1 MQVIPI
7 SPRGYCPGVVRAI
20 RMVYDAIHNPTLP
33 RPLYIL
39 GMIVHNRFVVD
50 DLTQAGVITLDEP
63 GKSRLD
69 WVNEIKEGTVIVT
82 AHGIEDN
89 VIEAI
94 QNKGL
99 TLINATCKD
108 VLKTHDVI
116 RLHLRQNDQII
127 YVGKKNHPETE
138 GALGIDP
145 SIILVESIDD
155 IQSLPAI
162 TKPIFVTN
170 QTTLS
175 IRDVSSLFDAI
186 VNRYPS
192 AQISDEI
199 CHSTRIRQEA
209 ILTYNHGVDLC
220 FVVGDPVSN
229 NTRSLAMI
237 SQKETH
243 VPTLR
248 IESVDEIDPHTLM
261 GIKTVSVTSGAS
273 TPTHLPQTVIDYLR
287 QFDENNEETW
297 SHRKK

>member
-273 TPTHLPQTVIDYLR
+273 TPTHLTQTVIDYLR

>member
-20 RMVYDAIHNPTLP
+20 RMVYDAIHNPNLP

-273 TPTHLPQTVIDYLR
+273 TPTHLTQTVIDYLR